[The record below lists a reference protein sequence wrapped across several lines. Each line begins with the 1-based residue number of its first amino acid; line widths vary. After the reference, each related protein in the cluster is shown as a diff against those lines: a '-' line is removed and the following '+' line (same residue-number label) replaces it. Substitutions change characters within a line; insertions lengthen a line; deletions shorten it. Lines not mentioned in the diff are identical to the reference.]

1 MYLIH
6 KKKEIKRNK
15 AYIGSF
21 TKFGVYHSLSTLF
34 GRQCPV
40 ASAVA
45 CLHALLPDFTFAAK
59 DGSCN
64 GVFCN
69 MVFLNHASLPGGLAG
84 FWQPFRILLQRC
96 KVGRGYQVGY
106 HLATRPA
113 GCLLAAGIASNDFT
127 TEHCGNVSL
136 LSTVGQIT
144 QSVMEDEKRGGHST
158 HRCGGLAAGG
168 RKPTVTVKNANMD
181 VCVFYF
187 LAAHSYGCGLFLPL

>member
-15 AYIGSF
+15 VYIGSF

-45 CLHALLPDFTFAAK
+45 CLHALLPDFALATK

-64 GVFCN
+64 GVFGN
-69 MVFLNHASLPGGLAG
+69 TIFFYHASLPGGRAG
-84 FWQPFRILLQRC
+84 FWQPFRILLHRY

-113 GCLLAAGIASNDFT
+113 VSLLAAGIASNDFT
-127 TEHCGNVSL
+127 TEHWSNVSL
-136 LSTVGQIT
+136 LSTVGRT
-144 QSVMEDEKRGGHST
+144 THGVM
-158 HRCGGLAAGG
+158 
-168 RKPTVTVKNANMD
+168 
-181 VCVFYF
+181 
-187 LAAHSYGCGLFLPL
+187 